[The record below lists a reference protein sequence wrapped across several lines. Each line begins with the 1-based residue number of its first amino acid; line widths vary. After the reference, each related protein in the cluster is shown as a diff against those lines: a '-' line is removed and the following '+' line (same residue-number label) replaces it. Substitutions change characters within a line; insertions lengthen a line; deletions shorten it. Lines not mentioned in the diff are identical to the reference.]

1 MRTTLALEDDAI
13 KAIRAY
19 AQTRGISL
27 GRAASELI
35 RRGANYQLGIRE
47 LNGLPVFDVPNDFP
61 SIGTE
66 GVRELLN
73 EE

>member
-13 KAIRAY
+13 TAIQRY
-19 AQTRGISL
+19 ARTNRLSL

-35 RRGANYQLGIRE
+35 RRGVRYQLGTRK
-47 LNGLPVFDVPNDFP
+47 LNGIPVLEATDDFP
-61 SIGTE
+61 LLTSKK
-66 GVRELLN
+66 VRQLLD

>member
-13 KAIRAY
+13 TAIQRY
-19 AQTRGISL
+19 ARTNRLSL

-35 RRGANYQLGIRE
+35 RRGVRYQLGTRK
-47 LNGLPVFDVPNDFP
+47 LNGIPVLEAPDDFP
-61 SIGTE
+61 LITSE
-66 GVRELLN
+66 KVRQLLD

>member
-13 KAIRAY
+13 TAIQRY
-19 AQTRGISL
+19 ARTNRLSL

-35 RRGANYQLGIRE
+35 RRGVRYQLGTRK
-47 LNGLPVFDVPNDFP
+47 LNGIPVLEAPDDFP
-61 SIGTE
+61 IITSE
-66 GVRELLN
+66 KVRQLLD